1 MSCEGWVDLDS
12 GLDNVYGRHG
22 AVGDSIVIVNVVVQ
36 VLRVRD
42 GRTRELRTYV
52 AHNAP
57 MENTIIV
64 RMKFFCSW
72 EGGRGTGMMMIG
84 MKGVTTHLL

>member
-36 VLRVRD
+36 VLRVRN
-42 GRTRELRTYV
+42 GGSRELRTYV

-57 MENTIIV
+57 AGDTIII
-64 RMKFFCSW
+64 RTKLFC
-72 EGGRGTGMMMIG
+72 R
-84 MKGVTTHLL
+84 